1 MCNHNHDVCSEVAG
15 LYWHPGAATGSKS
28 NTGISM
34 KPGADMHHLHNDCVS
49 HPLHF
54 HGPGIKC
61 QGSNYLCVLLFT
73 RVYSSHTILINPPFS
88 MTLRQ
93 LHSNAIFI
101 IVWQI
106 PYYCIQK
113 QCKSWNQCLRSIKC
127 KVMNISLLYILF
139 PCLFCIS
146 QNVVCLFI
154 GSLFTRNT

>member
-113 QCKSWNQCLRSIKC
+113 
-127 KVMNISLLYILF
+127 
-139 PCLFCIS
+139 
-146 QNVVCLFI
+146 
-154 GSLFTRNT
+154 